1 MNFIYVIHLLYW
13 NLLTDLI
20 IHNRSNRSNR
30 NNSGNKDNKRGRAL
44 RARPLLLFEFLLLFW
59 YSFLKAIRWFQY
71 GKWMT

>member
-13 NLLTDLI
+13 NHLI
-20 IHNRSNRSNR
+20 AFKKPYK
-30 NNSGNKDNKRGRAL
+30 NNNKNTNSKRGRAL
-44 RARPLLLFEFLLLFW
+44 RARPLLLFEFLLLFL